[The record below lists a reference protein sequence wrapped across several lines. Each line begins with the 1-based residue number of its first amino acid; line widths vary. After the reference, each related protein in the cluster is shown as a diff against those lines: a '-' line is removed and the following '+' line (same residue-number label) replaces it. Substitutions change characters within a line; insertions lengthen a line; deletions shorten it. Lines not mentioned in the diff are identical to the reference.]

1 MTLTEFFSRTVITPI
16 ILLISI
22 ALGFSS
28 CNQTTIKKPN
38 VVIIYADDIGYGD
51 LACYGA
57 ASVKTPNTD
66 KLASEGL
73 KFTNAYTCAATCTPS
88 RYGILTGHYPF
99 RRDDTGIARGDAPM
113 IIKKE
118 QFTVADLMKNAGYTT
133 AVIGKWHLGLGEGEF
148 NSQNWNGH
156 IQPGPNEIGFDYSY
170 IMAATG
176 DHTPC
181 VFIENGKVVNLDHSD
196 PIEVSYTKPFEG
208 EPLGR
213 THPELLKMHPSHGHD
228 MAIINGISR
237 IGYMRGGKSALWV
250 DENFADSITMKAV
263 NFIEKNNPKVSGK
276 PFFLFFGTH
285 DIHVPRVPHPRFKGK
300 SGMGPRGDAIVEFD
314 WSVGLLMET
323 LEKHGLK
330 ENTLVIL
337 TSDNGPVVDDGYHDQ
352 AVELLGN
359 HKPWGPLRGGKYS
372 AFEAGTRVPFIVRWP
387 QNIKPAIIN
396 SPVSQIDLAGIL
408 SQLTEQPIPE
418 NAAPDSF
425 YELNTWLGKS
435 DKGREYIIQQ
445 STGTLSIIQDG
456 WKYIVPSKASKF
468 NKNTNTEL
476 GHDTIPQL
484 YNLKDKEF
492 EEVNLAIENH
502 EILKKLEET
511 IQKVKTTDRTRP
523 VTQ

>member
-1 MTLTEFFSRTVITPI
+1 MDTKSGNNQFFNLIFIVFLTFSACHTET
-16 ILLISI
+16 
-22 ALGFSS
+22 
-28 CNQTTIKKPN
+28 NKQPN
-38 VVIIYADDIGYGD
+38 VLIIYADDIGYGD
-51 LACYGA
+51 LGCYGA
-57 ASVKTPNTD
+57 TEVETPNVD
-66 KLASEGL
+66 RLASEGI
-73 KFTNAYTCAATCTPS
+73 KFTNAYACAATCTPS
-88 RYGILTGHYPF
+88 RYGILTGQYPF

-176 DHTPC
+176 DRTPC
-181 VFIENGKVVNLDHSD
+181 IFIENGKVINLDPSD

-263 NFIEKNNPKVSGK
+263 KFIESNNSNVSGK

-314 WSVGLLMET
+314 WSVGRLLET
-323 LEKHGLK
+323 LEKNDLSD
-330 ENTLVIL
+330 NTLVIL
-337 TSDNGPVVDDGYHDQ
+337 SSDNGPVVDDGYKDQ

-359 HKPWGPLRGGKYS
+359 HKPWGLLRGGKYS

-387 QNIKPAIIN
+387 QKIKPAIRDIQ
-396 SPVSQIDLAGIL
+396 VSQIDLAGVL
-408 SQLTEQPIPE
+408 SQLTGQTIPD

-425 YELNTWLGKS
+425 YELDAWLGRS

-445 STGTLSIIQDG
+445 STGTISIIQNG
-456 WKYIVPSKASKF
+456 WKYIVPSKASKY
-468 NKNTNTEL
+468 NQNTNIEL

-484 YNLKDKEF
+484 YNLNDSDYENL
-492 EEVNLAIENH
+492 NLALQNRELINKMDN
-502 EILKKLEET
+502 L
-511 IQKVKTTDRTRP
+511 IQSIKTVDATRP
-523 VTQ
+523 K